1 MRKGTDECW
10 EIHRAPYKADKKQ
23 NKVVKVDIL
32 WLMREES
39 ELLGLELLF
48 ALSVFLV

>member
-1 MRKGTDECW
+1 MGVEKSIVLLIRRIINK
-10 EIHRAPYKADKKQ
+10 

-32 WLMREES
+32 WLVREES